1 MASRQVAMECLDALR
16 QIGRNGDFAYA
27 STLERV
33 AAALEPRGR
42 LKVPPAG
49 TFMLLAARGAAP
61 RPSRCSQQTQYTQN
75 STACGSFDV
84 GLEIGHSPGHG
95 LCPN

>member
-1 MASRQVAMECLDALR
+1 MATTGS
-16 QIGRNGDFAYA
+16 
-27 STLERV
+27 V
-33 AAALEPRGR
+33 AAALEPRVE
-42 LKVPPAG
+42 LQVPPAG
-49 TFMLLAARGAAP
+49 PFMLLAARGAAP
-61 RPSRCSQQTQYTQN
+61 RPSRCSQQTQYPQN